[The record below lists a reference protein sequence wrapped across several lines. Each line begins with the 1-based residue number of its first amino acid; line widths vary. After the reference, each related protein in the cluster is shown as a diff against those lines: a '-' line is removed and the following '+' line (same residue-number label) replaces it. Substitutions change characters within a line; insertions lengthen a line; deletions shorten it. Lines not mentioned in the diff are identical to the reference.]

1 MGEYINYKQSYP
13 NLEKALRKGANIRVS
28 WAHNGLRLVWLEKK
42 GKLISYGEY
51 PYFSGALA
59 HAESDFGL
67 SYEEQYHGKN
77 AKHKQYFSG
86 AYPLPHDIPDLYVL
100 GKDEYAFD
108 IRYSKKWGKIICI
121 RPSNELPPPKKELP
135 PSKHET
141 IIWGIGISLLSAI
154 TDSFINGTTEDKEL
168 FMKRYEL

>member
-1 MGEYINYKQSYP
+1 MGEYVAYKQSYP

-42 GKLISYGEY
+42 EKLISYGEY

-86 AYPLPHDIPDLYVL
+86 AYPLPHDIPDLYVF

-121 RPSNELPPPKKELP
+121 RPSQSLPLTN
-135 PSKHET
+135 HET
-141 IIWGIGISLLSAI
+141 ITWGSGISLLSAI
-154 TDSFINGTTEDKEL
+154 ADSFINGTTEDKEL
-168 FMKRYEL
+168 FISRCSIQL